1 MAKRSSRD
9 HLRAWSAT
17 LMAYRRD
24 AASLGMGAPPSDK
37 IRRHEADIEKL
48 IQVLTKISDVLAFE
62 DEVEFFLDV
71 AWYLHHHGRDYKS
84 SSVWALLALLT
95 KWSAQSG
102 PIRSLLAQPMGLA
115 PFLTQLY
122 LTLPPTSH
130 ERGLKVLA
138 LLRHVTA
145 AHRPIRRCETFALDL
160 VPKLVELIPG
170 PAGGEGRSHSLFIL
184 TSLCRGS
191 RLMSKL
197 VLSHLSEE
205 QRKGLII
212 QHDEDPKVKVLT
224 RHLNFCLGRL
234 NLSFHA
240 TALAMFGN
248 EAHLSTLC
256 DALCAAYAE
265 EETLLMERFGQFLS
279 DIIQEASAH
288 RNSDAEVSSPSES
301 STLHMMQQIILVMD
315 YQEGTNVFANEI
327 MFGFLR
333 RLLKWHKELI
343 SNSKDSEAILDLV
356 LKAVHTHLDAPK
368 AYVKGDFEAISLLED
383 AISWFQSHGTMD
395 LTQRQNVRLQLEPI
409 IAILVV
415 ALESSSEGQA
425 STQEAILRL
434 FGTITRVGDDWHEL
448 IRSKVPCNRFRRLL
462 ENESNPTL
470 LAEMFVF
477 AKGQSESCTDE
488 DWKRL
493 YETCLSDQTITQV
506 MTGRLQSSSCS
517 NVERN
522 LILHV
527 MSNGTIE
534 RCRRVSLCNPEEL
547 QTGESEEDK
556 RKFQDIK
563 GMKGDDSRLGLGSQ
577 TSSCFS
583 SSSGSASSSFC
594 ISNSLPNENQI
605 LAIENALNMVCKA
618 TQSGD
623 LRKVDSVVP
632 ELLDLGDYRLSS
644 QQRKIDSL
652 KSALKS
658 SDERI
663 QHQNE
668 QIATLETE
676 LSKTFSIL
684 RLVSE
689 KAQNLE
695 LDLEDVRLQFESL
708 EMEATNFRTKANK
721 AIQAKDVEIQDLET
735 DRTKITAKALKYKE
749 QNETLQSAIKEHVQ
763 AGEELQH
770 KLKIEAKMNADLTTA
785 LEKREEKLKKKERQI
800 EDEMSHR
807 EQLSVDLETARKECA
822 SLQTLTKRQEQAL
835 AKKDK
840 LLADQNNELSEA
852 RRIQEQIFNLS
863 KVRNASS

>member
-1 MAKRSSRD
+1 MIQSRPVIFLVVSEIRHPARSLKWELSRETSPTPPSIQPRGVPPPPPPRSQSNSSTLLTTLSSTGDPEIQGSSMAKRSSRD

-315 YQEGTNVFANEI
+315 YQE
-327 MFGFLR
+327 
-333 RLLKWHKELI
+333 
-343 SNSKDSEAILDLV
+343 
-356 LKAVHTHLDAPK
+356 
-368 AYVKGDFEAISLLED
+368 
-383 AISWFQSHGTMD
+383 
-395 LTQRQNVRLQLEPI
+395 
-409 IAILVV
+409 
-415 ALESSSEGQA
+415 EGQA